1 MFNVQG
7 LTFISKLG
15 ASVAAIAVVAVAL
28 AFVMLRRSRRQNYLY
43 YNKELGEIVPS
54 LSYRKQDVDAE
65 TVSVDSFE
73 FDVRVWMFTH
83 LPE

>member
-15 ASVAAIAVVAVAL
+15 ASVAAIAVVAIAL
-28 AFVMLRRSRRQNYLY
+28 AFVMLRRSRRQNCLY
-43 YNKELGEIVPS
+43 HNKELGEIVPS
-54 LSYRKQDVDAE
+54 LSYRKQDADAE
-65 TVSVDSFE
+65 TASVDSFE